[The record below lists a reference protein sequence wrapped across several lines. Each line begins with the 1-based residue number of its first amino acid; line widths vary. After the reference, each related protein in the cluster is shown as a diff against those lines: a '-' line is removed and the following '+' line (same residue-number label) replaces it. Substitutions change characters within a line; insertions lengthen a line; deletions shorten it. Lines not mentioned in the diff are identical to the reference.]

1 MQPWP
6 PFDRAPEPL
15 GMTINPRAMA
25 GAAELV
31 LAMLLLVLFAY
42 RRRPYVLAWAVGWAL
57 AALALF
63 VLARGYASDHA
74 GRVAVGVSKLLGIL
88 AGLAFVAGADTY
100 RQTPRLSR
108 SHLLVLLPLGI
119 WFILAPLALGVRA
132 VIVPGHV
139 MSAAVLAAAAIAYLA
154 LYQRAKLL
162 GSGLTGAALLLVA
175 AGQTWI
181 AARLST
187 DLPRWNE
194 TELATLFPIVVLS
207 IIAAISMHFLAF
219 EDMTLELRQTNRRL
233 EKAQGDLRQKVITD
247 PLTGCYNRRFFD
259 TVIARELKRHRRYDI
274 PLSVLFIDVDRFK
287 AINDTYGH
295 DTGDRVLTAVAA
307 FLARHVREADYLF
320 RWGGDEFLI
329 LLSCDEPAARRKGEE
344 LGRSFAASSERSG
357 LPTGIGLSVGC
368 AQVGPD
374 SDVLA
379 VIKTADTRMY
389 EKKKRGQG
397 T

>member
-1 MQPWP
+1 VPTWP

-15 GMTINPRAMA
+15 GMTINPRALA

-42 RRRPYVLAWAVGWAL
+42 RRRPYVLAWAIGWAL
-57 AALALF
+57 GAMALF

-74 GRVAVGVSKLLGIL
+74 GRVAVGASKLLGIL

-108 SHLLVLLPLGI
+108 WHLLVLLPLGI
-119 WFILAPLALGVRA
+119 WFALAPLALGVRA
-132 VIVPGHV
+132 VVVPGHV

-181 AARLST
+181 AVKLST

-194 TELATLFPIVVLS
+194 IELATLFPIVVLS

-219 EDMTLELRQTNRRL
+219 EDMTLELRRTNRRL
-233 EKAQGDLRQKVITD
+233 EKAQGDLRQMVITD

-259 TVIARELKRHRRYDI
+259 TVIARELKRHRRYEI

-287 AINDTYGH
+287 AINDTFGH
-295 DTGDRVLTAVAA
+295 DTGVAA

-329 LLSCDEPAARRKGEE
+329 LLSCDEKAARRKGEE
-344 LGRSFAASSERSG
+344 LGRAFAASVESSG
-357 LPTGIGLSVGC
+357 LPSGIGLSVGS
-368 AQVGPD
+368 AQVP
-374 SDVLA
+374 SDADVMA
-379 VIKTADTRMY
+379 IIRTADERMY
-389 EKKKRGQG
+389 LAKRQR
-397 T
+397 